1 MGKFAI
7 FATLFRKYFTEQRM
21 FCNFA
26 VYKKVNNSYANKIC
40 R

>member
-7 FATLFRKYFTEQRM
+7 FETLFRKYFTEQRI

-26 VYKKVNNSYANKIC
+26 VYNFKK
-40 R
+40 